1 LIFCANST
9 TGIYGILMTEVNFTV
24 FEASWEKHQ
33 HEIRFIRTQVFVHE
47 QRVPEELEWDG
58 LDDTAIH
65 VLAFTSDQIPAG
77 TARLL
82 ISGQIGRMAVLKQY
96 RNMGIGTAMLI
107 KLIQIAASHNINPL
121 FLNAQLHA
129 IRFYE
134 KHGFIPDGGIF
145 DDAGIPHRKMIHN
158 SL

>member
-9 TGIYGILMTEVNFTV
+9 TGISGILMTEANFTV
-24 FEASWEKHQ
+24 CETSWEKRQ
-33 HEIRFIRTQVFVHE
+33 HEIRFIRTQVFIFE
-47 QRVPEELEWDG
+47 QGVPEELEWDG
-58 LDDTAIH
+58 LDETAIH
-65 VLAFTSDQIPAG
+65 VLALTTDQIPVG

-82 ISGQIGRMAVLKQY
+82 TSGQIGRMAVLKQN
-96 RNMGIGTAMLI
+96 RNMGIGTAILV
-107 KLIQIAASHNINPL
+107 KLIQIAAGHNINPL
-121 FLNAQLHA
+121 FMNAQLHA

-145 DDAGIPHRKMIHN
+145 DDAGIPHHKMIHN

>member
-1 LIFCANST
+1 MIFCANST

-33 HEIRFIRTQVFVHE
+33 HEIRFIRTQVFVLE

-65 VLAFTSDQIPAG
+65 VLAFTSGQIPAG

-96 RNMGIGTAMLI
+96 RNMGIGTAILV